1 MDYEFI
7 SAGSAGIVKAKKMTT
22 TKESHVKN
30 LLISIG
36 EDPDRQGLK
45 DTPRRVVKSWETLFG
60 GYKQN
65 PKDILNTTF
74 NEDYKSMVICDNID
88 FYSTCEHHLLPFYGK
103 CHIGYIPHK
112 KIIGLSKMPRLV
124 EVFSR
129 RLQVQERLTEQIA
142 NSLMKFLDPLGVGVI
157 IQAKHFCMMSR
168 GVQKQNSSMI
178 TSSVRGIFQELH
190 VKQEFNRLLNGG

>member
-22 TKESHVKN
+22 TKESHIKN

-36 EDPDRQGLK
+36 EDPDKEGLK
-45 DTPRRVVKSWETLFG
+45 DTPKRVVKSWETLFG

-74 NEDYKSMVICDNID
+74 NEDYKSMIICDNID

>member
-22 TKESHVKN
+22 TKESHIKN

-36 EDPDRQGLK
+36 EDPDREGLK
-45 DTPRRVVKSWETLFG
+45 DTPKRVVKSWETLFG

-74 NEDYKSMVICDNID
+74 NEDYKSMIICDNID

>member
-1 MDYEFI
+1 MSE
-7 SAGSAGIVKAKKMTT
+7 
-22 TKESHVKN
+22 E
-30 LLISIG
+30 LIRNILEAIG
-36 EDPDRQGLK
+36 EDPDREGLL
-45 DTPRRVVKSWETLFG
+45 DTPKRVVKSWETLFG
-60 GYKQN
+60 GYHQR
-65 PKDILNTTF
+65 PEDVLTTQF
-74 NEDYKSMVICDNID
+74 NEDYKSMVICDNIE

>member
-1 MDYEFI
+1 MDYEWV
-7 SAGSAGIVKAKKMTT
+7 SAGSAGAVKAKKMTT
-22 TKESHVKN
+22 TKESHIKN

-36 EDPDRQGLK
+36 EDPDKEGLK
-45 DTPRRVVKSWETLFG
+45 DTPKRVVKSWETLFG

-74 NEDYKSMVICDNID
+74 NEDYKSMIICDNID